1 MNSTPLVSVLV
12 PVYNVEKY
20 LDECIDSIES
30 QTYKNLEVIF
40 VNDGSTDSS
49 LDILNRRKH
58 NNYVVISQQ
67 NSGSASAR
75 NTCMH
80 YAKGEF
86 LTFLDSDDML
96 LPGAIA
102 DMVEAA
108 LNNNADIVRGRF
120 VRFSSKS
127 EQLFSQAYPD
137 DIVEFRKAFLDW
149 GNYPL
154 SICGALFRQSLFTDN
169 DLTFY
174 DGLNFGED
182 FGMNCRA
189 AYFAERV
196 VNIDSVVY
204 RYRINEQS
212 MTQAYKERYA
222 CELFEISDRIKAF
235 YESKP
240 DAEIYADV
248 MKRGRARMKTIA
260 LLQLPKD
267 ISPKYA
273 HVFPE
278 LRDAKGLPLSLR
290 LKLRAMEHNC
300 RLILRIIHKLEGI
313 FK

>member
-120 VRFSSKS
+120 VRVSSKS
-127 EQLFSQAYPD
+127 EQLFSQASPD

-149 GNYPL
+149 GDYSLN
-154 SICGALFRQSLFTDN
+154 IWGALYRRSLITDN
-169 DLTFY
+169 GLTFY

-182 FGMNCRA
+182 FGMNCRM

-196 VNIDSVVY
+196 VNIDMVIY
-204 RYRINEQS
+204 RYRINQDS
-212 MTQAYKERYA
+212 MTVAFKEIYA
-222 CELFEISDRIKAF
+222 TELFEISDRIKAF
-235 YESKP
+235 YEEK
-240 DAEIYADV
+240 ADGEV
-248 MKRGRARMKTIA
+248 YSNVIKNGRAKIKSVM
-260 LLQLPKD
+260 LFQLPAD

-273 HVFPE
+273 GVFPD
-278 LRDAKGLPLSLR
+278 LQKGKDLSFFTLI
-290 LKLRAMEHNC
+290 KLRAMEHNC
-300 RLILRIIHKLEGI
+300 RLIFRIIHKLEGI

>member
-20 LDECIDSIES
+20 LDECINSIES

-40 VNDGSTDSS
+40 VNDGSTDNS
-49 LDILNRRKH
+49 LDILNRRKR
-58 NNYVVISQQ
+58 NNYIVISQQ
-67 NSGSASAR
+67 NSGSAFTR

-80 YAKGEF
+80 FAKGEF

-96 LPGAIA
+96 MPYAIS

-108 LNNNADIVRGRF
+108 LESNADIVRGRF
-120 VRFSSKS
+120 VRVSSKS
-127 EQLFSQAYPD
+127 EQLFSQASPD

-149 GNYPL
+149 GDYSLN
-154 SICGALFRQSLFTDN
+154 IWGALYRRTLFTDN
-169 DLTFY
+169 ELTFY

-182 FGMNCRA
+182 FGMNCRV

-212 MTQAYKERYA
+212 MTQAYKEHYA
-222 CELFEISDRIKAF
+222 NELFEISDRIKAF

-240 DAEIYADV
+240 DADLYTDV
-248 MKRGRARMKTIA
+248 MKRGRARMKTIT

-290 LKLRAMEHNC
+290 LKLRAMEHNN
-300 RLILRIIHKLEGI
+300 RTLFRIIHKLERI

>member
-108 LNNNADIVRGRF
+108 LNNNAAIVRGRF

-127 EQLFSQAYPD
+127 EQLFSQASPD
-137 DIVEFRKAFLDW
+137 DIVEFRNAFLDW

-290 LKLRAMEHNC
+290 LKLRAMEHNN
-300 RLILRIIHKLEGI
+300 RTLFRIIHKLERI

>member
-40 VNDGSTDSS
+40 VNDGSTDKS
-49 LDILNRRKH
+49 LDILDRRKR
-58 NNYVVISQQ
+58 NNYIVISQQ
-67 NSGSASAR
+67 NSGSASTR

-96 LPGAIA
+96 VQGAIA

-120 VRFSSKS
+120 VRVSSKS
-127 EQLFSQAYPD
+127 EQLFSQASPD
-137 DIVEFRKAFLDW
+137 DIVDFRKAFLDW
-149 GNYPL
+149 GDYSLN
-154 SICGALFRQSLFTDN
+154 IWGALYRRSLITDN
-169 DLTFY
+169 GLTFY

-182 FGMNCRA
+182 FGMNCRM

-222 CELFEISDRIKAF
+222 CELFEISDRIKMF

-248 MKRGRARMKTIA
+248 IKSGRARMKTIT

-267 ISPKYA
+267 VSPKYA

-278 LRDAKGLPLSLR
+278 LRDVKGLPLSLR
-290 LKLRAMEHNC
+290 LKLRAMEHNN
-300 RLILRIIHKLEGI
+300 RTLFRIIHKLERI

>member
-40 VNDGSTDSS
+40 VNDGSTDRS
-49 LDILNRRKH
+49 LDILNRRKR
-58 NNYVVISQQ
+58 NNYIVISQQ
-67 NSGSASAR
+67 NSGSASTR

-120 VRFSSKS
+120 VRVSSKS
-127 EQLFSQAYPD
+127 EQLFSQASPD

-149 GNYPL
+149 GNYSL

-196 VNIDSVVY
+196 VNLDSVVY

-222 CELFEISDRIKAF
+222 NELFEISDRIKAF

-240 DAEIYADV
+240 DADLYTDV

-278 LRDAKGLPLSLR
+278 LRDAKGLPLCLR
-290 LKLRAMEHNC
+290 LKLRAMEHNN
-300 RLILRIIHKLEGI
+300 RTLYKIINKLEGI

>member
-40 VNDGSTDSS
+40 VNDGSTDKS
-49 LDILNRRKH
+49 LDILDRRKR
-58 NNYVVISQQ
+58 NNYIVISQQ
-67 NSGSASAR
+67 NSGSAFTR

-80 YAKGEF
+80 FAKGEF

-96 LPGAIA
+96 MPYAIS

-108 LNNNADIVRGRF
+108 LESNADIVRGRIA
-120 VRFSSKS
+120 RFSSKS
-127 EQLFSQAYPD
+127 EQLFSQASPD

-149 GNYPL
+149 GEYPL
-154 SICGALFRQSLFTDN
+154 SIVCALYRRTLFTDN
-169 DLTFY
+169 ELTFY

-182 FGMNCRA
+182 FGMNCRV

-204 RYRINEQS
+204 RYRINQDS
-212 MTQAYKERYA
+212 MTVAFKEIYA
-222 CELFEISDRIKAF
+222 TELFEISDRIKAF
-235 YESKP
+235 YEEKADGEVYSKV
-240 DAEIYADV
+240 I
-248 MKRGRARMKTIA
+248 KNGRAKIKSVM
-260 LLQLPKD
+260 LFQLPAD

-273 HVFPE
+273 GVFPDLQE
-278 LRDAKGLPLSLR
+278 GKDLSFFTLI
-290 LKLRAMEHNC
+290 KLRAMEHNC
-300 RLILRIIHKLEGI
+300 RLIFRIIHKLEGI

>member
-127 EQLFSQAYPD
+127 EWLFSQAYPD

-149 GNYPL
+149 GNYSL

-212 MTQAYKERYA
+212 MTQVYKERYA
-222 CELFEISDRIKAF
+222 NELFEISDRIKAF

-240 DAEIYADV
+240 DADLYTDV

-278 LRDAKGLPLSLR
+278 LRDAKGLPLCLR
-290 LKLRAMEHNC
+290 LKLRAMEHNN
-300 RLILRIIHKLEGI
+300 RTLYKIIHKLEGI

>member
-20 LDECIDSIES
+20 LDECINSIES

-40 VNDGSTDSS
+40 VNDGSTDNS
-49 LDILNRRKH
+49 LDILNRRKR
-58 NNYVVISQQ
+58 NNYIVISQQ
-67 NSGSASAR
+67 NSGSAFTR

-80 YAKGEF
+80 FAKGEF

-96 LPGAIA
+96 MPYAIS

-108 LNNNADIVRGRF
+108 LESNADIVRGRF
-120 VRFSSKS
+120 VRVSSKS
-127 EQLFSQAYPD
+127 EQLFSQASPD

-149 GNYPL
+149 GDYSLN
-154 SICGALFRQSLFTDN
+154 IWGALYRRTLFTDN
-169 DLTFY
+169 ELTFY

-182 FGMNCRA
+182 FGMNCRV

-212 MTQAYKERYA
+212 MTQAYKEHYA
-222 CELFEISDRIKAF
+222 NELFEISDRIKAF

-240 DAEIYADV
+240 DADLYTDV
-248 MKRGRARMKTIA
+248 MKRGRARMKTIT

-278 LRDAKGLPLSLR
+278 LRDAKGLPLCLR
-290 LKLRAMEHNC
+290 LKLRAMEHNN
-300 RLILRIIHKLEGI
+300 RTLYKIIHKLEGI